1 MLPQVVATLR
11 YQWKGQRRVQ
21 APARKGGG
29 LLFILALQYGENRL
43 AAIMGAVGLLSD
55 ADLRDATESWE

>member
-1 MLPQVVATLR
+1 MEGTAEGAGACQE
-11 YQWKGQRRVQ
+11 
-21 APARKGGG
+21 GGG
-29 LLFILALQYGENRL
+29 LLFILALQYGENRP